1 MFLFSR
7 FKLIAVLAVASMLA
21 GCGGSDSSNSS
32 SGQLYG
38 TDWIITEY
46 LVTTNTSACGWQMSF
61 DIAGNYLETRT
72 WDCTVGMDTAPCWLT
87 GTYSSDTGGAFV
99 RTIITDS
106 CFSGL
111 ESSVGIEAL
120 GYSINTAPTPDVIT
134 VTRGID
140 TIITAEKN

>member
-1 MFLFSR
+1 MFKKMRTVPVLLAFVAFLF
-7 FKLIAVLAVASMLA
+7 AA
-21 GCGGSDSSNSS
+21 CGGGDSSNSS
-32 SGQLYG
+32 SGALYG

-46 LVTTNTSACGWQMSF
+46 LVTTNTSACGWEMSF
-61 DIAGNYLETRT
+61 DILGNYLETRGI
-72 WDCTVGMDTAPCWLT
+72 DCGVGMDTEPCWLS

-111 ESSVGIEAL
+111 ESSVEIEVL

-134 VTRGID
+134 VTRGVD